1 MGGSWLG
8 FPQAELGW
16 EEGVLGRGT
25 ALAKEWCV
33 QDRGCLQSVGGV
45 QRRSEGSAEMTGW
58 PHIMDLL
65 GNLNEPDSTLSIR
78 NPTKSPGDL

>member
-1 MGGSWLG
+1 M
-8 FPQAELGW
+8 
-16 EEGVLGRGT
+16 GRGCSRQRNST
-25 ALAKEWCV
+25 SKGMVCTGQGLSTE
-33 QDRGCLQSVGGV
+33 RGGGV

-78 NPTKSPGDL
+78 NPTESPGDL